1 MSTPEPKSSREVS
14 TAVKRVKLSLPT
26 QAAFDAG
33 ILTPRFFEHNKRLV
47 IMRVF
52 AVAQNSAILIAEI
65 GRRDTLYTSQEI
77 QAMRAELLE
86 RYSLEH
92 FEVIEVDEERK
103 AYTVL
108 LRARVPDVLEGAWKS
123 VGTEAFL
130 DGPVVITPH
139 SVSGSF
145 MVLGNAQKPLELLD
159 SLSVPYEIKEVRR
172 GPRGSEDAAL
182 TREQRALLRMA
193 LDLGYYEVPARV
205 NLTQLA
211 RFTGVSKAAMSKKL
225 RRAERKILFKTF
237 GKAG

>member
-1 MSTPEPKSSREVS
+1 MSSKEVS
-14 TAVKRVKLSLPT
+14 SGVKRVKLTVPT

-33 ILTPRFFEHNKRLV
+33 ILPPRFFDHNKRLV

-65 GRRDTLYTSQEI
+65 DRRETLYDAKEI
-77 QAMRAELLE
+77 KKMREELLE
-86 RYSLEH
+86 RYQLEH

-108 LRARVPDVLEGAWKS
+108 LRARVPDILEDAWKS

-130 DGPVVITPH
+130 DGPVVITPE

-145 MVLGNAQKPLELLD
+145 MVLGNGQKPLELLD
-159 SLSVPYEIKEVRR
+159 SLSVPYQIKEVRR
-172 GPRGSEDAAL
+172 GPKGSEDAAL

-225 RRAERKILFKTF
+225 
-237 GKAG
+237 